1 MTKKKSAKKTSASRS
16 AKPEVADDSVAS
28 VASVDSADAASA
40 SDSDPG
46 SDSNPGPDSGSDSGP
61 DAGSDSAVDA
71 VDSAAEAE
79 EKIRREM
86 EPDEAEVEQ
95 LAADFGELPPQAAA
109 EIRKFLR
116 KFLEVLAGQKIL
128 VRQCDE
134 ATARHEKM
142 MRTLAEID
150 NIRKRTMEEVDLAR
164 KYAAEAFAI
173 SICDVRDC
181 LEIAMESDPEKPDD
195 LREGVSL
202 TLRKLDGVMERHGVR
217 EVNPDVGAGF
227 DPALHQA
234 IGKAADAPTP
244 RNTVAVVVR
253 KGYTIHERTLR
264 PADVIVSI
272 RNGDGEKSNGDGDKF
287 DGDAG
292 EN

>member
-46 SDSNPGPDSGSDSGP
+46 PDSGP
-61 DAGSDSAVDA
+61 DAGSDSGSDSA

-272 RNGDGEKSNGDGDKF
+272 RNGDGEKSGGDGDKS

>member
-1 MTKKKSAKKTSASRS
+1 MTKKKSAKKTNASRS

-28 VASVDSADAASA
+28 VDSADAASVA
-40 SDSDPG
+40 DSDSGP
-46 SDSNPGPDSGSDSGP
+46 DSNPGPDSGSDSGP
-61 DAGSDSAVDA
+61 DADAGSDSAVDT

-227 DPALHQA
+227 DPTLHQA
-234 IGKAADAPTP
+234 VGKAADAPTP

-272 RNGDGEKSNGDGDKF
+272 RNGDGEKSGGDGDKS

>member
-1 MTKKKSAKKTSASRS
+1 
-16 AKPEVADDSVAS
+16 
-28 VASVDSADAASA
+28 
-40 SDSDPG
+40 
-46 SDSNPGPDSGSDSGP
+46 
-61 DAGSDSAVDA
+61 
-71 VDSAAEAE
+71 
-79 EKIRREM
+79 M

-227 DPALHQA
+227 DPALCIRRSA
-234 IGKAADAPTP
+234 
-244 RNTVAVVVR
+244 RR
-253 KGYTIHERTLR
+253 RTLR
-264 PADVIVSI
+264 RRATRWRWWFARATRST
-272 RNGDGEKSNGDGDKF
+272 NGHCVRRT
-287 DGDAG
+287 
-292 EN
+292 